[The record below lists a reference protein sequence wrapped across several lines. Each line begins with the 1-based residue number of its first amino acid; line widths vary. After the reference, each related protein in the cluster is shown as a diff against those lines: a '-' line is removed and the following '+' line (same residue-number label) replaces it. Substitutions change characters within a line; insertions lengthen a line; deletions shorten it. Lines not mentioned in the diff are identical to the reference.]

1 MNVRKI
7 EPEEMKVAHFTKK
20 DVLRDEEERRDRIRK
35 LIKAV
40 VLSHSEH
47 QDVGIVIKFESGE
60 VIETYCDLID
70 FADDYVM
77 IKGGT
82 IVPLIS
88 IVDVEF

>member
-7 EPEEMKVAHFTKK
+7 EPEEMKVAHFTKH

-40 VLSHSEH
+40 VLSHNEH
-47 QDVGIVIKFESGE
+47 DEVGIVIKLESGE
-60 VIETYCDLID
+60 VIETYCNLID

-77 IKGGT
+77 ITGGT
-82 IVPLIS
+82 IIPLIS
-88 IVDVEF
+88 VVDVEF